1 MDNNSQVSELP
12 TSTKV
17 PQSEWKTIGVKVRHT
32 ELMLL
37 NKQLDRLNYT
47 TLGELVKDLMSGKI
61 TRLTDDQQIEI
72 MKTNLQTS
80 GQITGLSGKPYDFY
94 KQVDITD
101 LQKYL
106 EERYHEHTASCYLS
120 YFEKYAS
127 IFFGPNPDAELFKLT
142 APKRSWI
149 LQAIKRFGD
158 FYFKRYNNREVTQVI
173 RQIIERYDLN
183 KDLDMKDRIYLVSPQ
198 FIEEKV
204 KQILAIPGEIG
215 FTARLGL
222 FSGLREQELIYIKEK
237 AICNDGYGCDCEKL
251 HVVNNKNGM
260 TIIAIGWTRGNKKA
274 LATILPINYWNKLR
288 TLPKFDYN
296 DIVAT
301 HRIIYK

>member
-1 MDNNSQVSELP
+1 MDDNSQVSALP
-12 TSTKV
+12 TNTKV
-17 PQSEWKTIGVKVRHT
+17 NQSEWKTIGVKVRHT

-47 TLGELVKDLMSGKI
+47 TLGELVKDMMSGKI
-61 TRLTDDQQIEI
+61 SRLTDDQQIEI
-72 MKTNLQTS
+72 MKTNLQTN
-80 GQITGLSGKPYDFY
+80 GQITRLSGKPYDFY

-106 EERYHEHTASCYLS
+106 EERYHKNTAACYLS

-127 IFFGPNPDAELFKLT
+127 IFFRPNPDAEMFKLK

-149 LQAIKRFGD
+149 LQAIKRFGN
-158 FYFKRYNNREVTQVI
+158 FYFKRYNNREVIQVI

-204 KQILAIPGEIG
+204 KQILAMPGEIG
-215 FTARLGL
+215 FIARLGL
-222 FSGLREQELIYIKEK
+222 FSGLREQELIYIK
-237 AICNDGYGCDCEKL
+237 
-251 HVVNNKNGM
+251 
-260 TIIAIGWTRGNKKA
+260 
-274 LATILPINYWNKLR
+274 
-288 TLPKFDYN
+288 
-296 DIVAT
+296 
-301 HRIIYK
+301 

>member
-1 MDNNSQVSELP
+1 MDIDVQNNMDDNSQEVSELP

-17 PQSEWKTIGVKVRHT
+17 NQSEWKTIGVKVRHT

-72 MKTNLQTS
+72 MKTNLQAN

-94 KQVDITD
+94 KQIDITD

-106 EERYHEHTASCYLS
+106 EERYHEHTAACYLS

-127 IFFGPNPDAELFKLT
+127 IFFGTSPDAELFKLK

-158 FYFKRYNNREVTQVI
+158 FYFKMYNNIEVIQVI
-173 RQIIERYDLN
+173 RQQIIE
-183 KDLDMKDRIYLVSPQ
+183 
-198 FIEEKV
+198 
-204 KQILAIPGEIG
+204 
-215 FTARLGL
+215 
-222 FSGLREQELIYIKEK
+222 
-237 AICNDGYGCDCEKL
+237 
-251 HVVNNKNGM
+251 
-260 TIIAIGWTRGNKKA
+260 
-274 LATILPINYWNKLR
+274 
-288 TLPKFDYN
+288 
-296 DIVAT
+296 
-301 HRIIYK
+301 